1 MDTVPENELIARI
14 LQGRRDDYAILV
26 EKYKIPIFNLTYWM
40 TGNRHDADDLAQETF
55 LRAYLKLHRFDRQ
68 QRFFPWLYAICLNLT
83 RSHLRK
89 QKAPTAPLGMSGDG
103 KEEEA
108 RLPFS
113 PNNMEGDLITQERSS
128 GLREALLRLNAEDRE
143 VIVLR
148 YFDERS
154 LEDIAEIAGITL
166 SAAKMRL
173 YRGLAKMK
181 TILEKRAGDLSPRA

>member
-1 MDTVPENELIARI
+1 MDTVQENELIARI

-26 EKYKIPIFNLTYWM
+26 EKYKKPIFNLTYWM
-40 TGNRHDADDLAQETF
+40 TGNRQDADDLAQETF
-55 LRAYLKLHRFDRQ
+55 LRAYVKLHRFDRQ

-89 QKAPTAPLGMSGDG
+89 QKVPSTPLGMSVAGNV
-103 KEEEA
+103 EEN
-108 RLPFS
+108 LLSFS
-113 PNNMEGDLITQERSS
+113 ESNTEGNIIVQERLFR
-128 GLREALLRLNAEDRE
+128 LRETLLRLNAEDRE

-154 LEDIAEIAGITL
+154 LEDIAEITGITL

-173 YRGLAKMK
+173 YRGLEKMK
-181 TILEKRAGDLSPRA
+181 TIMEKREG

>member
-1 MDTVPENELIARI
+1 MIARI

-26 EKYKIPIFNLTYWM
+26 EKYKKPIFNLIYWL
-40 TGNRHDADDLAQETF
+40 TGNRQDADDLAQETF
-55 LRAYLKLHRFDRQ
+55 LRAYVKLHRFDRQ

-89 QKAPTAPLGMSGDG
+89 QKAPSTPIGMSDVG
-103 KEEEA
+103 KREES
-108 RLPFS
+108 PVSFS
-113 PNNMEGDLITQERSS
+113 ENNTEGNIIAQERLSS
-128 GLREALLRLNAEDRE
+128 LRASLLQMNTEDRE

-173 YRGLAKMK
+173 YRGLEKLKA
-181 TILEKRAGDLSPRA
+181 ILGKQEGYLSPRA

>member
-1 MDTVPENELIARI
+1 MDTVQENELIARI
-14 LQGRRDDYAILV
+14 LQGQRDDYAILV
-26 EKYKIPIFNLTYWM
+26 EKYKKPIFNLTYWM
-40 TGNRHDADDLAQETF
+40 TGNRQDADDLAQETF

-89 QKAPTAPLGMSGDG
+89 KKDHPTHRIESVVGNDEETPLSSS
-103 KEEEA
+103 E
-108 RLPFS
+108 
-113 PNNMEGDLITQERSS
+113 NNTERDIIAQERCVS
-128 GLREALLRLNAEDRE
+128 LRETLLQLNAEDRE

-173 YRGLAKMK
+173 YRGLEKMK
-181 TILEKRAGDLSPRA
+181 TILEKREG